1 MRYAMT
7 IKRAKD
13 LEAEVYVLTPQH
25 PTGLLLVHTVEG
37 IEVTDDSKWIE
48 ITTEDGRK
56 HVVSPDDRL
65 LILFESTTY
74 PGPVVWLAI
83 KFERSWFLSVTGA
96 LCLRSCQANIGHS

>member
-7 IKRAKD
+7 IKKAKE

-25 PTGLLLVHTVEG
+25 PNGLLLVHTIAE
-37 IEVTDDSKWIE
+37 IAAIDDGRWIE

-65 LILFESTTY
+65 PILF
-74 PGPVVWLAI
+74 
-83 KFERSWFLSVTGA
+83 
-96 LCLRSCQANIGHS
+96 